1 MPEFKKKN
9 LLVVSAG
16 WVTGVVGWQLYV
28 IASRGVS
35 YSDLQPHIPTLG
47 ETYRAFMTA
56 ITPILPWE
64 IRSEDIQAYLNI
76 SLVDTFTLLVIII
89 VLHFLGLLAVLPLI
103 ISLTHF
109 KQIN

>member
-76 SLVDTFTLLVIII
+76 SLVDPFTPLVII

-103 ISLTHF
+103 ISLAHF